1 MSASYATA
9 RALLAGLEVN
19 GEELTNDEELVVV
32 SNARTFA
39 VLALAEE
46 LEALVE
52 LLRER
57 LPVPRVPR
65 VGDVLEPG
73 VVYKPALCSCA
84 VLAGGARA
92 YPTVEEWR
100 PDCPAHPDR
109 PVVSDPTAVD
119 LVDDTPCAY
128 YRDGVGVDRCGVPL
142 SEHGAVRDHE
152 WIRP

>member
-57 LPVPRVPR
+57 LPEPGDDGVARIVCAAHPGFPHTITLGVEEPRVYRPAGCTC
-65 VGDVLEPG
+65 VVTEPG
-73 VVYKPALCSCA
+73 
-84 VLAGGARA
+84 ART
-92 YPTVEEWR
+92 YPLPSEWR
-100 PDCPAHPDR
+100 KGCPAHPDR
-109 PVVSDPTAVD
+109 PD
-119 LVDDTPCAY
+119 VDDDAK
-128 YRDGVGVDRCGVPL
+128 RDGGEPCGYL
-142 SEHGAVRDHE
+142 
-152 WIRP
+152 